1 MARPLQEGNSPA
13 APVENTRGEGTT
25 CLPSVLVSSPS
36 CALPFTGCRHN
47 SPDLVLR
54 TPGTPQ
60 HRGSPLHH
68 STICCGQEAHHTAST
83 ASSTFSGSNRT
94 RGTTVSDTG
103 PREGQE
109 SIEEDHISV
118 NPAARD
124 TEGITANGRG
134 AAELPLMDE
143 QAAGAIAAQLRV
155 IGDEMDDMFRRRR
168 PVPVERQWD
177 PWWQYL
183 YNVISEALAMFWDPQ
198 MDIAQ

>member
-13 APVENTRGEGTT
+13 APVESTRGEGTN
-25 CLPSVLVSSPS
+25 CLPSDIVSGSP
-36 CALPFTGCRHN
+36 CALPFISYRHN
-47 SPDLVLR
+47 TSDLVLR

-60 HRGSPLHH
+60 HRGLPLHH
-68 STICCGQEAHHTAST
+68 SIVCCGLEAHRTAST
-83 ASSTFSGSNRT
+83 VSCAFSGSIRS

-109 SIEEDHISV
+109 SVEEDHISV

-124 TEGITANGRG
+124 TESITANGRG
-134 AAELPLMDE
+134 LADLPLMDE

-155 IGDEMDDMFRRRR
+155 IGDEMDEMFRRRR
-168 PVPVERQWD
+168 PIPVEQHWD
-177 PWWQYL
+177 PWWRYL
-183 YNVISEALAMFWDPQ
+183 YNVISEALAIFWDPQ